1 MSVYFFYGDEDYNIE
16 QAIDKLK
23 QGLDKNFLAM
33 SYKTLDNPS
42 FVDLMDAIR
51 AQGMMFGKMLTVI
64 NCKNYFG
71 KPSSAKENTETEEEI
86 DEGNDK
92 NSLDDKQLKELEE
105 ALESIPE
112 NSDIVFTVLMPRN
125 ENKKVDSRKKLFKIL
140 SKYNSQE
147 FPTFKMNYYGK
158 QDLGKWIKKT
168 AKDKGI
174 NISDEVADIL
184 IEQIGNN
191 LREINTEL
199 EKLKLI
205 AYPEKNITVDMV
217 HEICISNEDLFN
229 FTELIMS
236 QNYDKALVEYQKLLD
251 KNHVLKITSAM
262 QTILRKRIL
271 LKLNAGKPINE
282 IMKITGMS
290 DKQVNAILKIAN
302 KQSLKKLVNLKKNL
316 TEAEYKIKSGTA
328 INPEDEVQNALIR

>member
-16 QAIDKLK
+16 QAVENLK
-23 QGLDKNFLAM
+23 QRLDKNFLAL

-42 FVDLMDAIR
+42 FVDLIDAIR

-64 NCKNYFG
+64 NSKSYFG
-71 KPSSAKENTETEEEI
+71 KPANEENNEVAEE
-86 DEGNDK
+86 DVK
-92 NSLDDKQLKELEE
+92 NAFNDKQLKELED
-105 ALESIPE
+105 ALECVLD
-112 NSDIVFTVLMPRN
+112 NHDIVFTVIMPRN

-158 QDLGKWIKKT
+158 QDLANWIKKT
-168 AKDKGI
+168 AKTKGI
-174 NISDEVADIL
+174 SVNQDVTDIL
-184 IEQIGNN
+184 IEQIGNS
-191 LREINTEL
+191 LRELDTEL
-199 EKLKLI
+199 EKLKLL
-205 AYPEKNITVDMV
+205 AYPEKNVTVDMV

-236 QNYDKALVEYQKLLD
+236 QDYDKALIEYQKLLD
-251 KNHVLKITSAM
+251 KNHVLKISSAL

-302 KQSLKKLVNLKKNL
+302 KQSLKKLVGIKKNL
-316 TEAEYKIKSGTA
+316 TEAEYRIKSGLA
-328 INPEDEVQNALIR
+328 VNPEDEVQNALIR